1 MTEQVLKPE
10 LQRREAGAQVWWWA
24 DLVLGAEPS
33 PRAFWPMGLVLPPMS
48 ALPRAVSCCH
58 GQASPVVAKKGSC
71 AAPVAGLDGPSPP
84 LLVPAA
90 ATQLSSKLAMLS

>member
-10 LQRREAGAQVWWWA
+10 LQRREAGAQVLWWA
-24 DLVLGAEPS
+24 DLVLGTEPW
-33 PRAFWPMGLVLPPMS
+33 PRAFWLTGLVLPPLS

-58 GQASPVVAKKGSC
+58 GQASPVVAKKGPY
-71 AAPVAGLDGPSPP
+71 AAPVAGLGGPPRP